1 MPIITGKQKK
11 LRYLPVAKADTPFK
25 ALDDSFV
32 KFSLVLSLFCS
43 VTVCLFWINLTH
55 THTHTHK
62 NSFCCRLSTKR
73 VLDSGLTTANE
84 ETKNVWYVDLIF
96 KLKR

>member
-55 THTHTHK
+55 THTHTK
-62 NSFCCRLSTKR
+62 TVFAAGCLRNVYWTPGLRQQTKKRRTSGTLIWFLS
-73 VLDSGLTTANE
+73 
-84 ETKNVWYVDLIF
+84 
-96 KLKR
+96 